1 MLKNTK
7 INNMPHYTIRTYCR
21 FLHYYY
27 SIMNYSWGT
36 PSECLSLMASYAAV
50 HSDLQLLSEDA
61 FSVYNE
67 HKKGRAKIGTS
78 SLLAD
83 SCVLGCKRTFFP
95 LFCRICNSATVNKR
109 EFTTRIVA

>member
-50 HSDLQLLSEDA
+50 HSDLRDNLGDCLPWKV
-61 FSVYNE
+61 FVY
-67 HKKGRAKIGTS
+67 
-78 SLLAD
+78 
-83 SCVLGCKRTFFP
+83 
-95 LFCRICNSATVNKR
+95 
-109 EFTTRIVA
+109 